1 MKKNYVLDTN
11 VILNDPKCIFS
22 FEDNNVYIPITVVE
36 ELDKFKKENNELGR
50 NARKFARTIDGLIN
64 VSNSV
69 SNGLKLNSDE
79 GLLYIVVIDNGLL
92 NKLPI
97 EIRENKPDNKIL
109 AVAYEIHKKNKT
121 IPTIFVSKDIN
132 LRIKSASIGV
142 PAEDYE
148 HDKVV
153 SDELYTGTTEVI
165 VPSDMID
172 RFYKDKGLTSEIFF
186 QFNPNTYITLIS
198 ETNQQHTALCK
209 YNGKN
214 RKIIPLKTVPREGI
228 WGINPKNREQH
239 FAMDALLDDD
249 IKLVTMSGKAGTGKT
264 LVALACGLVK
274 VWDEG
279 LYNKLLVSRP
289 IMPMGKDIGFLPGN
303 IEEKLNPWMQPVFD
317 NLDFLLSGYN
327 KNEVVSTGKTKKNV
341 ITNEKNSGKL
351 SKGYKELFELG
362 VLQIEPLTFIR
373 GRSIPYQY
381 MLTDECQNCSAHE
394 IKTILTRIGECS
406 KIILS
411 GDPQQI
417 DNPYLDSSSNGL
429 SYVVEKMKGENISA
443 HVTFIKGERSELAEI
458 AANLL

>member
-1 MKKNYVLDTN
+1 
-11 VILNDPKCIFS
+11 
-22 FEDNNVYIPITVVE
+22 
-36 ELDKFKKENNELGR
+36 
-50 NARKFARTIDGLIN
+50 
-64 VSNSV
+64 
-69 SNGLKLNSDE
+69 
-79 GLLYIVVIDNGLL
+79 
-92 NKLPI
+92 
-97 EIRENKPDNKIL
+97 
-109 AVAYEIHKKNKT
+109 
-121 IPTIFVSKDIN
+121 
-132 LRIKSASIGV
+132 
-142 PAEDYE
+142 
-148 HDKVV
+148 
-153 SDELYTGTTEVI
+153 
-165 VPSDMID
+165 
-172 RFYKDKGLTSEIFF
+172 
-186 QFNPNTYITLIS
+186 
-198 ETNQQHTALCK
+198 
-209 YNGKN
+209 
-214 RKIIPLKTVPREGI
+214 
-228 WGINPKNREQH
+228 
-239 FAMDALLDDD
+239 
-249 IKLVTMSGKAGTGKT
+249 MSGKAGTGKT